1 MEREY
6 LKVAPAAEVLR
17 YLDTVSYDFPYET
30 LAVLFDRNERAIDLG
45 LAKSAS
51 QDYDVERILE
61 RYSSAVTQIITED
74 KTTSDGGLDTDHD
87 ILTAVLSNQ
96 NAMSFDWG
104 VPKWLE
110 TRIKAIGVTGSD
122 SQLEALFSNP
132 ELPAEI
138 CCQVLNRSDWWQVVP
153 ESRYRRLL
161 DTLLANILVNP
172 NFIDELDSSGPP
184 SGYAPQIAVACWGL
198 LLHLEPTENGCY
210 VFIRA
215 MPNFPEIHV
224 PHEFKKSLNLSSDL
238 DFSESYKL
246 SMEAYL
252 KTVLQRWQKPAA
264 AEYDHPWSTFRN
276 YLVKKIPDYYL
287 FGLES
292 LILGS
297 NDPDQVQ
304 GFFGAVGQSDL
315 FGIVE
320 KLDEYYAAY
329 GRDFLS
335 GFIGNDNIYLRGNN
349 AFGKKFYELVENF
362 EIEDAT
368 RKYTLDD
375 YPRKSL
381 QRQIERLNSQPG
393 HEKFISDSDDW
404 FKEAKKTDEENLS
417 DLNQNFEAFKNK
429 LKNINDEN
437 TSVGELWTNVDKR
450 LDSVGELWANVDER
464 LDSLN
469 KRFSVISTSMDVLSE
484 SVELIASKVNQGSAP
499 WAYILLG
506 AFMGYVFGTW

>member
-1 MEREY
+1 MREKFSSEFMEREY

-17 YLDTVSYDFPYET
+17 YLDMVSFNFPDETV
-30 LAVLFDRNERAIDLG
+30 AVLFDRNERAIDLG

-122 SQLEALFSNP
+122 IQLEALFSNP

-138 CCQVLNRSDWWQVVP
+138 CLQVLNRSDWWQVVP

-184 SGYAPQIAVACWGL
+184 SGYAPQIGVACWRL

-210 VFIRA
+210 VLINA

-224 PHEFKKSLNLSSDL
+224 PHEFQKSLNLSSDL

-276 YLVKKIPDYYL
+276 YLVKKIPDNYL

-297 NDPDQVQ
+297 NDPDQIQ
-304 GFFGAVGQSDL
+304 GFFAAVGQSDL
-315 FGIVE
+315 CGIVE

-368 RKYTLDD
+368 REH
-375 YPRKSL
+375 PRKRL
-381 QRQIERLNSQPG
+381 RGQIEYLNSQPG
-393 HEKFISDSDDW
+393 DEKFISDSDDW
-404 FKEAKKTDEENLS
+404 FEEAKKTNEENLS
-417 DLNQNFEAFKNK
+417 DLNQNFEA
-429 LKNINDEN
+429 LKNNLEKTNGESASVDELR
-437 TSVGELWTNVDKR
+437 SD
-450 LDSVGELWANVDER
+450 VDER
-464 LDSLN
+464 FNGVSKTIDALSENVD
-469 KRFSVISTSMDVLSE
+469 FVISKLSKN
-484 SVELIASKVNQGSAP
+484 STP

-506 AFMGYVFGTW
+506 AFFGYILGKW

>member
-161 DTLLANILVNP
+161 DTLLANITVYGSL
-172 NFIDELDSSGPP
+172 FEDSSPKVAKT
-184 SGYAPQIAVACWGL
+184 SG
-198 LLHLEPTENGCY
+198 
-210 VFIRA
+210 
-215 MPNFPEIHV
+215 
-224 PHEFKKSLNLSSDL
+224 
-238 DFSESYKL
+238 
-246 SMEAYL
+246 
-252 KTVLQRWQKPAA
+252 
-264 AEYDHPWSTFRN
+264 
-276 YLVKKIPDYYL
+276 
-287 FGLES
+287 
-292 LILGS
+292 
-297 NDPDQVQ
+297 
-304 GFFGAVGQSDL
+304 
-315 FGIVE
+315 
-320 KLDEYYAAY
+320 
-329 GRDFLS
+329 S
-335 GFIGNDNIYLRGNN
+335 G
-349 AFGKKFYELVENF
+349 V
-362 EIEDAT
+362 
-368 RKYTLDD
+368 
-375 YPRKSL
+375 
-381 QRQIERLNSQPG
+381 
-393 HEKFISDSDDW
+393 
-404 FKEAKKTDEENLS
+404 
-417 DLNQNFEAFKNK
+417 
-429 LKNINDEN
+429 
-437 TSVGELWTNVDKR
+437 
-450 LDSVGELWANVDER
+450 
-464 LDSLN
+464 
-469 KRFSVISTSMDVLSE
+469 
-484 SVELIASKVNQGSAP
+484 
-499 WAYILLG
+499 
-506 AFMGYVFGTW
+506 